1 MLLKIFK
8 VRKKRNLRKKLIFH
22 LLQNTTSDPSNIV
35 LEAEHMYRYINGA
48 LRMKDFDEYFGAPE
62 SEEYVGENTPQP
74 VEVPKEI
81 NGRNERAEKPFKPIH
96 SL

>member
-1 MLLKIFK
+1 
-8 VRKKRNLRKKLIFH
+8 
-22 LLQNTTSDPSNIV
+22 
-35 LEAEHMYRYINGA
+35 
-48 LRMKDFDEYFGAPE
+48 MKDFDEYFGAPE